1 METNAEQLIE
11 QVRDA
16 ASHVKPLRIVAGN
29 SKAFYGNNTQG
40 EPLNISGYR
49 GIISYEPTELYI
61 TARAGTPLIEV
72 EQALAGSGQMLAFD
86 PPRHTEAT
94 TIGGVVACGLS
105 GPRRPYAGAARDF
118 ILGITCINGRGQ
130 LLRFGGQVMK
140 NVAGYDL
147 SRLLTGSFGT
157 LGVILDITLKVLPVA
172 RHELTCTQNM
182 SLQQARQCLATIATQ
197 PYPVSAAAFDGEKL
211 YIRLSGKRELLD
223 ETVRTLKMDVDADA
237 NAWWQKLRDHRLP
250 LFETAAHCWRLSLPV
265 TAQPQFND
273 EGFILDWGGAQY
285 WLASN
290 RAGADIFQQA
300 AELGGSA
307 TLFKTSEQNQDRFQP
322 LPDTLLRL
330 HRGLKD
336 AFDPQRILNPGRM
349 YATL

>member
-1 METNAEQLIE
+1 MKTNAEQLVE
-11 QVRDA
+11 QVKDA
-16 ASHVKPLRIVAGN
+16 ASHVTPLRIVAGN

-61 TARAGTPLIEV
+61 TVRAGTPLIEV
-72 EQALAGSGQMLAFD
+72 EQALTESGQMLAFD
-86 PPRHTEAT
+86 PPRDTEAT
-94 TIGGVVACGLS
+94 TIGGVIACGLS

-157 LGVILDITLKVLPVA
+157 LGVILDITLKVLPIPS
-172 RHELTCTQNM
+172 HELTCTQNM
-182 SLQQARQCLATIATQ
+182 SLEQARQNLASIATQ

-211 YIRLSGKRELLD
+211 YVRLSGKKQLLD
-223 ETVRTLKMDVDADA
+223 ETLRTLKMDVDADGA
-237 NAWWQKLRDHRLP
+237 AWWQKLRDHRIL
-250 LFETAAHCWRLSLPV
+250 LFETAANCWRLSLPV
-265 TAQPQFND
+265 TAQPQFNEED
-273 EGFILDWGGAQY
+273 FILDWGGAQY

-290 RAGADIFQQA
+290 RAGAEIFQQA
-300 AELGGSA
+300 TDLGGSA
-307 TLFKTSEQNQDRFQP
+307 TLFKASEQQQDRFQP
-322 LPDTLLRL
+322 LSGTLLRL